1 MIFFIFIYIQIVYKK
16 FGQQAVKIQI
26 CSFGRGLV
34 LTKRQDRH
42 FTMRGRQLIDY
53 LVPQ

>member
-1 MIFFIFIYIQIVYKK
+1 MIFLIFIYIQIFYKK
-16 FGQQAVKIQI
+16 FGQQAVKIQT

-42 FTMRGRQLIDY
+42 FTMRGRQLINY
-53 LVPQ
+53 LIHQ